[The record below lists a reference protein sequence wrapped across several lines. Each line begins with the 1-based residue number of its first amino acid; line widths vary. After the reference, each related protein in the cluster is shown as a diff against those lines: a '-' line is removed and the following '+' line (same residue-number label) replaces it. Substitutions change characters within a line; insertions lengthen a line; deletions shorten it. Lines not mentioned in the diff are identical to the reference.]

1 MAEIETKKNTTKKT
15 ASKSTTVK
23 KTTSKSTSKT
33 ATKKSTTS
41 KKTASSAKK
50 TTTKTPAKKTTTKTP
65 AKKTAT
71 KKTEP
76 KKTIKKE
83 EVKEIKETKEVKPI
97 EEKVKEEKQQ
107 ELEKTIIIDGTDK
120 KNLEEVVNHLEDEN
134 IILKNKVIKRSKIKK
149 YSIIVLAI
157 TIVVVAIGCAIY
169 FINNIADKKIE
180 SSVNSNILEKI
191 QQREDSSDKKSE
203 SDNGITTNEYY
214 ENIKSISLTEFE
226 DKIRNGEDVNVMI
239 FSSTCLACAEYEPIM
254 QPILAEND
262 KLIYKIDILKLS
274 ETEREIL
281 LDYYHFNLTP
291 SIFTVRDGY
300 IKADLVGKKDSKT
313 FETWVKENL

>member
-1 MAEIETKKNTTKKT
+1 MAETETKKNTTKKT
-15 ASKSTTVK
+15 TSKSTTVK

-41 KKTASSAKK
+41 KKNTSSAKK
-50 TTTKTPAKKTTTKTP
+50 TTTKTPAKKTAT
-65 AKKTAT
+65 KKTAT

-191 QQREDSSDKKSE
+191 QQREDSSEKKSE

>member
-1 MAEIETKKNTTKKT
+1 MAETETKKNTTKKT
-15 ASKSTTVK
+15 TSKSTTVK

-41 KKTASSAKK
+41 KKNTSSVKK
-50 TTTKTPAKKTTTKTP
+50 TTTKTPAKKTAT
-65 AKKTAT
+65 KKTAT

-180 SSVNSNILEKI
+180 SSVNSNVLEKI
-191 QQREDSSDKKSE
+191 QQREDSSEKKSE

>member
-1 MAEIETKKNTTKKT
+1 MAETETKKNTTKKT
-15 ASKSTTVK
+15 TSKSTTVK

-41 KKTASSAKK
+41 KKNTSSAKK
-50 TTTKTPAKKTTTKTP
+50 TTTKTPAKKTAT
-65 AKKTAT
+65 KKTAT

-191 QQREDSSDKKSE
+191 QQREDSSDKKSD

>member
-1 MAEIETKKNTTKKT
+1 MAETETKKNTTKKIT
-15 ASKSTTVK
+15 SKSTTVK

-41 KKTASSAKK
+41 KKNTSSAKK
-50 TTTKTPAKKTTTKTP
+50 TTTKTPAKKTAT
-65 AKKTAT
+65 KKTAT

-180 SSVNSNILEKI
+180 SSINSNILEKI
-191 QQREDSSDKKSE
+191 QQREDSSDKKSD

-226 DKIRNGEDVNVMI
+226 DKIRNGEDINVMI

>member
-1 MAEIETKKNTTKKT
+1 MAETETKKNTTKKT

-41 KKTASSAKK
+41 KKNASS
-50 TTTKTPAKKTTTKTP
+50 AKKTTTKTP

-71 KKTEP
+71 KKTATKKAEP

-157 TIVVVAIGCAIY
+157 TIVVVAIGCTIY

-191 QQREDSSDKKSE
+191 QQREDSSDKKSD